1 MKKREQIVNYI
12 FYTIAIFILIPNKLK
27 EIPFVILG
35 VFSIYLY
42 IKGNKINFKKFLF
55 LNLFVVVNIISL
67 FYSNT
72 LKDGFTRIEGYLP
85 LIYITFSYF
94 VILKTGIKFNKVFI
108 NNWYLIFNVS
118 NFIFLICFIV
128 YFNYLNLEVNYNNI
142 RTIFDKIPF
151 INMHPIYL
159 SIMAILG
166 IMTSIQILNSNLIKA
181 FFILINIVI
190 LVLSGT
196 KAAFIV
202 FVVMTFIY
210 LLFSKISKTV
220 KLSLV
225 LFTLL
230 FAISLFTFH
239 NDFRK
244 RFSEI
249 ILPISYNSINS
260 NNSTSVRFAIWNCS
274 LNLIKESNIFYGNGV
289 GDVKGL
295 LEDCYSS
302 KYPQLDKYYNTH
314 NQYFSIMLGTGIIGL
329 MSFFVLIAYVFHMGI
344 KNKNKFIIT
353 LIIFYLYMFIFE
365 NVIERKYGILMFLFF
380 IFFVFNIFQTKQTN
394 ELKC

>member
-166 IMTSIQILNSNLIKA
+166 IMTSIQILNSNLIINLFKY
-181 FFILINIVI
+181 FI
-190 LVLSGT
+190 
-196 KAAFIV
+196 
-202 FVVMTFIY
+202 
-210 LLFSKISKTV
+210 
-220 KLSLV
+220 
-225 LFTLL
+225 
-230 FAISLFTFH
+230 H
-239 NDFRK
+239 
-244 RFSEI
+244 
-249 ILPISYNSINS
+249 SI
-260 NNSTSVRFAIWNCS
+260 CS
-274 LNLIKESNIFYGNGV
+274 LLI
-289 GDVKGL
+289 
-295 LEDCYSS
+295 
-302 KYPQLDKYYNTH
+302 
-314 NQYFSIMLGTGIIGL
+314 
-329 MSFFVLIAYVFHMGI
+329 
-344 KNKNKFIIT
+344 
-353 LIIFYLYMFIFE
+353 
-365 NVIERKYGILMFLFF
+365 
-380 IFFVFNIFQTKQTN
+380 
-394 ELKC
+394 